1 MVAHPAMRVNNDS
14 KLFVMS
20 SDDACENVATS
31 VDVMVLL
38 IIVKTAGALIQKQRK
53 PKRGGSLLCR
63 VKLLR

>member
-1 MVAHPAMRVNNDS
+1 MVAHPTMRVNNDS

-38 IIVKTAGALIQKQRK
+38 IIVKTAGAPI
-53 PKRGGSLLCR
+53 
-63 VKLLR
+63 